1 MSCFFEYLFIVQ
13 MINEKTEKKS
23 EKRLCFVY
31 SKKTADENPVMNL
44 FQRYNATSKS
54 KNAKLILSIGS
65 K

>member
-1 MSCFFEYLFIVQ
+1 

-23 EKRLCFVY
+23 EKRLGFVY